1 MRRLVTCHHLASI
14 GEDGG
19 GEQAESIDTWVGDE
33 YEGVLGGVVGIRR
46 KGERKVEEKHIR
58 FLTESDIKTCNST
71 I

>member
-19 GEQAESIDTWVGDE
+19 GEQAEGIDTWVEDE

-58 FLTESDIKTCNST
+58 FLTESNIKTCNST